1 MIRDQLIQSLHHLGI
16 NRNNFRVLKLL
27 PLLYVA
33 WADGKMDGV
42 QKERIVALA
51 HDHFTIGAQ
60 GEAVLRH
67 WLERP
72 LTKAQFLDGLH
83 EIFVLAHAPDEWEFD
98 LDELQGLLVHA
109 EAIARAT
116 AEAMGAGPASVSPAS
131 ERALGDIARALQI
144 DTGESWARLM
154 AELAD
159 DEPHED
165 FGDEERSRVELTAAA
180 RGSAAQ
186 SGAVGL
192 FAPGRG

>member
-1 MIRDQLIQSLHHLGI
+1 MIRDKLIQSLHHLGI

-27 PLLYVA
+27 PLIYVA

-51 HDHFTIGAQ
+51 HDHFAIGAG
-60 GEAVLRH
+60 GEAVLRR

-72 LTKAQFLDGLH
+72 LTKAQFLEGLH

-116 AEAMGAGPASVSPAS
+116 AEAMGHGPTSVSPAS
-131 ERALGDIARALQI
+131 ERALADIARALQI

-154 AELAD
+154 AELTD
-159 DEPHED
+159 DEPYED
-165 FGDEERSRVELTAAA
+165 FGDDERSRVQLTAAA
-180 RGSAAQ
+180 RGGAEE

-192 FAPGRG
+192 FARGRG